1 MSKLI
6 FLHGPLRICL
16 HEDSSSYVPDNSL
29 QTIHLQRKVGVHLP
43 IPQGQPTD
51 WTTGGLPIQG
61 TLLPQLCH
69 NAKYVYQLLIKVLN
83 VLQVASQVYRESKKI
98 SFPCTNLFTVKK
110 KKLQNHCFYQ
120 KFFFFFIKN
129 DKYMSWRIFKSA
141 NTRIMPAFKENHLTP
156 SNFELAVYLGFFFF

>member
-1 MSKLI
+1 MNITLSKLI

-61 TLLPQLCH
+61 TLFPQLCH
-69 NAKYVYQLLIKVLN
+69 IMQKYINYRLIKVLN
-83 VLQVASQVYRESKKI
+83 VLKVASQVYREFKKI
-98 SFPCTNLFTVKK
+98 SFPCSNLFTMKKNKNYKIIVSIKK
-110 KKLQNHCFYQ
+110 KHFYKKKMINAWAKESLSLQTQ
-120 KFFFFFIKN
+120 
-129 DKYMSWRIFKSA
+129 
-141 NTRIMPAFKENHLTP
+141 
-156 SNFELAVYLGFFFF
+156 ELCLLLK

>member
-1 MSKLI
+1 MKTALY
-6 FLHGPLRICL
+6 
-16 HEDSSSYVPDNSL
+16 SYVPDNSL

-43 IPQGQPTD
+43 IPQSQPTD
-51 WTTGGLPIQG
+51 WTTWGLPIQG

-110 KKLQNHCFYQ
+110 KNYKIIVSIKN
-120 KFFFFFIKN
+120 FFFFYK
-129 DKYMSWRIFKSA
+129 K
-141 NTRIMPAFKENHLTP
+141 
-156 SNFELAVYLGFFFF
+156 